1 MVNLKLA
8 LFLAVMALLIGQ
20 ASAASNT
27 NISQSGYYAIFNNT
41 WGGIDYLSDPSRT
54 IIYAD
59 ATNYSLRQYLVGVY
73 NNDTLKLSIT
83 PTVTS
88 GITIV
93 EEVNNSNVLSINVTN
108 TTYGQSIIYNFTD
121 NNIKATVKSP
131 NNVYRLYVYFGVDYK
146 QLIDQN
152 SNTTSTTSW
161 VDNDAPNGKLIVRN
175 NVTMSAISMRWT
187 ATTDYDASISTTVGS
202 NFSAIG
208 IARDQGIPAGT
219 VTDIFIL
226 PIHDIISNTPN
237 IERVV
242 NYSWLTD
249 NSSYYNQYQFN
260 STFEG
265 GNGNETTAEQI
276 SSNSFKYAIEDDP
289 GVLTALNNYLW
300 FYNTVIPE
308 SSGLLTINI
317 TGFQQNAGT
326 LVYPVIST
334 NNIDWNHIPI
344 ANQTSGGSGYNY
356 WKRFNLS
363 VSAGIKY
370 YFAMHEPYLVSSNLN
385 VFNTTMSGNPKVRIT
400 TVATSEQGRPILM
413 YNISNA
419 SSPNANNYKFL
430 FISGQHAALEST
442 GAFATE
448 GMINYLLN
456 STAINDATFY
466 FILIANPDGV
476 IAGNSRN
483 NMNATTPRE
492 LNRNW
497 FAPNQSETIG
507 ITSFIN
513 LSRPF
518 IYMGDIHSWQ
528 ADLINYRYSS
538 TTGNATPYLNILSQ
552 FEGFIPYD
560 KLQNGTLDTANTFHV
575 EMQNNS
581 KYTNISTT
589 TEFKFNYNWN
599 RDDWAN
605 DSDQRQQGEYEIRAI
620 LNAIDIS
627 PPLVNST
634 IQFVS
639 PTPDNNSVNTS
650 GVVVINT
657 STFCDTSYCS
667 AWLNWNNSVVLDMR
681 FNNGSGTLI
690 EDSSSYKNNGTADNG
705 YAWNASGKFG
715 YAIDA
720 TSSTLSNITIPYSSS
735 LQPDYI
741 TITGWLYPI
750 SGRYIFGNMNST
762 GVNGSY
768 LVQLDSSAM
777 FQFIIRNETH
787 QQNSASINIT
797 KNTWTHFA
805 ITFDGDTIGVYF
817 NGTLMTRTDVVNQT
831 IRKTTLYPFMFFNRM
846 TANDRDFNGTLDDF
860 RIYNRVL
867 SSDEINASYNN
878 SKYSL
883 NTTISGLSD
892 GEYNY
897 TAYVQDSAG
906 LVNQTEKRYVTVQLA
921 TTSIITV
928 PANSWVLFNNW
939 TIPETFTQ
947 IAQNESNDIA
957 YSFYNVSTGEWDSY
971 FSGYSW
977 NANNIID
984 KNNSVMGYFDAPT
997 TITAQTVTPS
1007 NTTITTGWNMLYVE
1021 GTSNRTISEIKA
1033 NMGANVDDV
1042 YRYNMTTGAYS
1053 NTLLESSQANE
1064 GFLAYANTN
1073 FTWIRSTI

>member
-1 MVNLKLA
+1 MVNLKPA
-8 LFLAVMALLIGQ
+8 LFLAIMALLIGQ

-27 NISQSGYYAIFNNT
+27 NISRSGYYVIFNNT

-73 NNDTLKLSIT
+73 NNDTLTLSIK
-83 PTVTS
+83 PGVTS

-108 TTYGQSIIYNFTD
+108 TTYGQSIIFNFSD

-131 NNVYRLYVYFGVDYK
+131 NNVYRVYAYFGSNYK

-152 SNTTSTTSW
+152 SNTTYTTSW

-175 NVTMSAISMRWT
+175 NITMSAISMRWT
-187 ATTDYDASISTTVGS
+187 ATTDYDAEQVTTVGS
-202 NFSAIG
+202 NYSGIG

-276 SSNSFKYAIEDDP
+276 SSNSFKYAIEDDI
-289 GVLTALNNYLW
+289 GVGWTSNLW

-317 TGFQQNAGT
+317 TGFEQNAGT

-344 ANQTSGGSGYNY
+344 ANQTSGGSGYDY

-400 TVATSEQGRPILM
+400 TVATSEQGRPIIM
-413 YNISNA
+413 YNISNTA
-419 SSPNANNYKFL
+419 SPSSGNNKFM
-430 FISGQHAALEST
+430 FIGGQHAALEST
-442 GAFATE
+442 GALPIE
-448 GMINYLLN
+448 GMINWLLN
-456 STAINDATFY
+456 SSAINYGTFY
-466 FILIANPDGV
+466 FIPMTNPDGV

-528 ADLINYRYSS
+528 EDMIMYRYSS

-581 KYTNISTT
+581 KYTNISTA

-620 LNAIDIS
+620 LNGLDI
-627 PPLVNST
+627 P
-634 IQFVS
+634 
-639 PTPDNNSVNTS
+639 
-650 GVVVINT
+650 
-657 STFCDTSYCS
+657 
-667 AWLNWNNSVVLDMR
+667 
-681 FNNGSGTLI
+681 
-690 EDSSSYKNNGTADNG
+690 SS
-705 YAWNASGKFG
+705 
-715 YAIDA
+715 
-720 TSSTLSNITIPYSSS
+720 
-735 LQPDYI
+735 
-741 TITGWLYPI
+741 
-750 SGRYIFGNMNST
+750 
-762 GVNGSY
+762 
-768 LVQLDSSAM
+768 
-777 FQFIIRNETH
+777 
-787 QQNSASINIT
+787 
-797 KNTWTHFA
+797 
-805 ITFDGDTIGVYF
+805 
-817 NGTLMTRTDVVNQT
+817 
-831 IRKTTLYPFMFFNRM
+831 
-846 TANDRDFNGTLDDF
+846 
-860 RIYNRVL
+860 
-867 SSDEINASYNN
+867 
-878 SKYSL
+878 
-883 NTTISGLSD
+883 
-892 GEYNY
+892 
-897 TAYVQDSAG
+897 
-906 LVNQTEKRYVTVQLA
+906 

-928 PANSWVLFNNW
+928 PANSWTMFNNW
-939 TIPETFTQ
+939 TNNESFIQ
-947 IAQNESNDIA
+947 ISANESNDVA
-957 YSFYNVSTGEWDSY
+957 YSFYNVTTGEWDSY

-977 NANNIID
+977 NANNVID

-997 TITAQTVTPS
+997 TITAQTIIPATMS
-1007 NTTITTGWNMLYVE
+1007 LTTGWNMIYIE
-1021 GTSNRTISEIKA
+1021 GVPNKTISDIKA
-1033 NMGANVDDV
+1033 NIGANIDDV
-1042 YRYNMTTGAYS
+1042 YRYNSTTNAYS
-1053 NTLLESSQANE
+1053 NTVTESLQANE

-1073 FTWIRSTI
+1073 FTWTRSTI